1 MRKSLLLSTVGAVAL
16 FALPALADVAVTA
29 NVALE
34 KTVLVFEDIQ
44 KTKNVRIQV
53 TDPLDG
59 FMVDRAAEAA
69 AIVNAGSDGV
79 SVGGNAST
87 GEGYS
92 VNLDASMDA
101 SITGNS
107 GVVGVNQDV
116 GNSVNQGNLVAL
128 AYTVGD
134 GVAGGAGSALA
145 DSQAEASQA
154 NSSSSVTE
162 RGVRAHEEQEPD
174 IIVPDPNFPEDPSKN
189 TVIPGAIVQVP
200 DSDVKSAS
208 LLGSVNGNTGITG
221 VNQNVGNASNQ
232 HNGVSLAVGLES
244 VAALSEAALGQANT
258 GNSVDES
265 GTVRTASIS
274 GSVNLNTG
282 ITAVNQNTGNFNN
295 QSSMVAFSAVGF
307 GGAGAITA
315 GGGAF

>member
-29 NVALE
+29 NVTMQ
-34 KTVLVFEDIQ
+34 KDVMVFEDIV
-44 KTKNVRIQV
+44 KNKNVTIQV
-53 TDPLDG
+53 GRLDG
-59 FMVDRAAEAA
+59 FMVDHAAEAA
-69 AIVNAGSDGV
+69 AIVNAASDGV
-79 SVGGNAST
+79 TVNGNGSQS
-87 GEGYS
+87 ESFS

-116 GNSVNQGNLVAL
+116 GNSVNQGNVVAL

-134 GVAGGAGSALA
+134 GTPGGFGSALA

-154 NSSSSVTE
+154 NSGSSVTE
-162 RGVRAHEEQEPD
+162 RGVRAHDEPQPD
-174 IIVPDPNFPEDPSKN
+174 TVIPDPNFPNDRTKD
-189 TVIPGAIVQVP
+189 TVIPGAIVAVP

-274 GSVNLNTG
+274 GSVNANVG

-307 GGAGAITA
+307 GGAGAISA